1 MFQEFAI
8 PKYLSS
14 DMSGHQIHL
23 ASFMHCE
30 LMSEKTRPNTQLPQS
45 HAAGQGPYLRSVK
58 HLGRSSMAKDSIIA
72 EKVKCD
78 GWMDGLTDKAGCRVA

>member
-1 MFQEFAI
+1 MAKLSVKPIVGWSRIRVKFQ
-8 PKYLSS
+8 
-14 DMSGHQIHL
+14 
-23 ASFMHCE
+23 
-30 LMSEKTRPNTQLPQS
+30 TRPDTRLLQS
-45 HAAGQGPYLRSVK
+45 HAGEQGPYLRSVK